1 LEIDITALLKS
12 TSDLKKEI
20 DALKNTQKDLAAS
33 GDKSSEAF
41 VQNEAVLK
49 SLNSAYASNVKV
61 IQESGQATKTQAD
74 QAQLVTMALSAQISS
89 WMTKDYLE
97 EKAQQGSWEKFQQAL
112 AKVSDGEP
120 EEYDKM

>member
-1 LEIDITALLKS
+1 MAKVVIAELEIDMTALLKS

-74 QAQLVTMALSAQISS
+74 QAQL
-89 WMTKDYLE
+89 YL
-97 EKAQQGSWEKFQQAL
+97 WL
-112 AKVSDGEP
+112 
-120 EEYDKM
+120 